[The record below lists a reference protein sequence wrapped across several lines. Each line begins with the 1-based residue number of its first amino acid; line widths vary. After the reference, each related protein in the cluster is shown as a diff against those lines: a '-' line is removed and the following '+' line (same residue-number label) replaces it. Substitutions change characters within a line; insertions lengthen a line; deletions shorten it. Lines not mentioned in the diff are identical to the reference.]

1 MERIYVSWTEQWD
14 IARYVDHY
22 LEARHYVVDAAARVG
37 IRKLIAHFPGKAPIK
52 KGDLDFY
59 LDRNVPKKLH
69 LQVAAKP
76 RKKVSAK

>member
-1 MERIYVSWTEQWD
+1 MDRIYASWTEQWD

-22 LEARHYVVDAAARVG
+22 LESRNYVVDAAARAG
-37 IRKLIAHFPGKAPIK
+37 IRQLIAHFPGKAPIK

-69 LQVAAKP
+69 LELEARPKKRVNAK
-76 RKKVSAK
+76 